1 MLGDFFMSLFILL
14 YIIYDMK
21 LESDGIL
28 IAIKPFNERDALG
41 RIFTRDNGILVGML
55 RGAIVVKK
63 NIPLIG
69 QVGMATWN
77 ARLDSQL
84 GVFHWD
90 AEKNIGAKIL
100 LNSNSLMFMNA
111 AFDLLNTLLPERE
124 AYGDLY
130 NDTLLLLDCLASGD
144 TDAYLQWEI
153 SLLRELGYALDLS
166 KCSGCGKCESLEY
179 LSPRTGRAVCSACAQ
194 PYLAKLYKLPVNTH
208 VTLRFLESVCMQQGT
223 QIPLMR
229 KLLK

>member
-1 MLGDFFMSLFILL
+1 MCS
-14 YIIYDMK
+14 MK

-28 IAIKPFNERDALG
+28 IALKPFSERDALG
-41 RIFTRDNGILVGML
+41 RIFTRDNGILVGVL
-55 RGAIVVKK
+55 RGAVVAKK

-69 QVGMATWN
+69 QIGNVTWN

-84 GVFHWD
+84 GVFHWET
-90 AEKNIGAKIL
+90 EKNIGAKIL
-100 LNSNSLMFMNA
+100 MNPNALMFMNA

-124 AYGDLY
+124 SYVELY
-130 NDTLLLLDCLASGD
+130 DNTLCLLERLVNAD
-144 TDAYLQWEI
+144 TDSYLQWEI
-153 SLLRELGYALDLS
+153 CLLRELGYALDLS

-179 LSPRTGRAVCSACAQ
+179 LSPRTGRAVCSACAV
-194 PYLAKLYKLPVNTH
+194 PYLSKLYQLPLNIN
-208 VTLRFLESVCMQQGT
+208 VTLRFLESVCLQQGT

>member
-1 MLGDFFMSLFILL
+1 MSLFILL

-55 RGAIVVKK
+55 RGAIVAKK

-69 QVGMATWN
+69 QVGLATWN

-124 AYGDLY
+124 AYVDLY
-130 NDTLLLLDCLASGD
+130 NDTLLLLDNLASGN

-166 KCSGCGKCESLEY
+166 NTVFICSEFTLYTSKQPCVT
-179 LSPRTGRAVCSACAQ
+179 LSPRKQTVTPGFLLSFCFAIIFS
-194 PYLAKLYKLPVNTH
+194 NTFIII
-208 VTLRFLESVCMQQGT
+208 VV
-223 QIPLMR
+223 PLF
-229 KLLK
+229 

>member
-1 MLGDFFMSLFILL
+1 MCG
-14 YIIYDMK
+14 MK
-21 LESDGIL
+21 LESVGIL
-28 IAIKPFNERDALG
+28 IALKPFNERDALG

-55 RGAIVVKK
+55 RGAVVAKK

-69 QVGMATWN
+69 QIGNVTWN

-84 GVFHWD
+84 GVFHWET
-90 AEKNIGAKIL
+90 EKNVGAKVL
-100 LNSNSLMFMNA
+100 MNPNALMFMNA

-124 AYGDLY
+124 SYVELY
-130 NDTLLLLDCLASGD
+130 DNTLCLLERLANAD

-153 SLLRELGYALDLS
+153 CLLRELGYALDLS

-179 LSPRTGRAVCSACAQ
+179 LSPRTGRAVCSTCAG
-194 PYLAKLYKLPVNTH
+194 PYLSKLYQLPLNIN
-208 VTLRFLESVCMQQGT
+208 VTLRFLESVCLQQGT

>member
-1 MLGDFFMSLFILL
+1 MSLFVLL
-14 YIIYDMK
+14 YIIYGMK

-28 IAIKPFNERDALG
+28 IALKPFNERDAIA

-55 RGAIVVKK
+55 RGANVAKK

-69 QVGMATWN
+69 QVGVAAWN

-90 AEKNIGAKIL
+90 SEKNIGAKIL
-100 LNSNSLMFMNA
+100 LNSNALMFMNS

-124 AYGDLY
+124 AYVDLY
-130 NDTLLLLDCLASGD
+130 DNTLRLLNHLADNEDG
-144 TDAYLQWEI
+144 AYLQWEI
-153 SLLRELGYALDLS
+153 LLLRELGYALDLS

-179 LSPRTGRAVCSACAQ
+179 LSPRTGRAVCCECAQ
-194 PYLAKLYKLPVNTH
+194 PYLAKLYKLPVTTQ
-208 VTLRFLESVCMQQGT
+208 VTLRFLESVCAQQGT

>member
-1 MLGDFFMSLFILL
+1 MCS
-14 YIIYDMK
+14 MK

-28 IAIKPFNERDALG
+28 IALKPFSERDALG

-55 RGAIVVKK
+55 RGAVVAKK

-69 QVGMATWN
+69 QIGNVTWN

-84 GVFHWD
+84 GVFHWET
-90 AEKNIGAKIL
+90 EKNIGAKIL
-100 LNSNSLMFMNA
+100 MNPNALMFMNA

-124 AYGDLY
+124 SYVELY
-130 NDTLLLLDCLASGD
+130 DNTLCLLERLVNAD
-144 TDAYLQWEI
+144 TDSYLQWEI
-153 SLLRELGYALDLS
+153 CLLRELGYALDLS

-179 LSPRTGRAVCSACAQ
+179 LSPRTGRAVCSACAG
-194 PYLAKLYKLPVNTH
+194 PYLSKLYQLPLNIN
-208 VTLRFLESVCMQQGT
+208 VTLRFLESVCLQQGT